1 MPDYKE
7 SLKKK
12 KKKKICG
19 LQNTFIIIS
28 FVSGLVVA
36 CKTVFRSH
44 VALRVKN

>member
-12 KKKKICG
+12 KKISG
-19 LQNTFIIIS
+19 LQKTFIIIS
-28 FVSGLVVA
+28 FVTGLVVA